1 MGGVLGAAAVVV
13 PRDGRMVKHEPGWLA
28 IDGGVVV
35 DAGQGEV
42 TGALNVGAVVLA
54 PGFVDL
60 QVNGIADVDF
70 VTADPDGWRRAGRLL
85 LAHGVTAYCPTIVT
99 APLGTYGPALER
111 VAAARA
117 DAGERSLPAI
127 VGAHLEGPFL
137 GGAPGAHPRE
147 LLRDAQPEWLSAL
160 LDSHRD
166 VVRMVTLAPEA
177 DRTLAATRLLSS
189 RGVTVSLGHSTAT
202 YEESAA
208 AARAGA
214 RVVTHL
220 FNGMPPLHHRDPGL
234 VGAALDIDD
243 LTPTLIADLVHV
255 HPVALRLAISRKRNV
270 ALVTDAV
277 AINAGSVGGIALSES
292 DGAARLADG
301 TLAGSVLTMDAAV
314 RNLVTIGV
322 PLVRA
327 IEMASCI
334 PARVLGLGDFG
345 AGGVG
350 GRADLV
356 ALEPSTLAVLAAW
369 IDGVQVRG
377 PEVWV

>member
-1 MGGVLGAAAVVV
+1 MTGVLAAGAVVV
-13 PRDGRMVKHEPGWLA
+13 PDGDGIVVREPGWLA
-28 IDGGVVV
+28 L
-35 DAGQGEV
+35 DAGRVVGSGDGIAP
-42 TGALNVGAVVLA
+42 GALDLGNVVLA

-70 VTADPDGWRRAGRLL
+70 VSADEDAWRRAGRLL
-85 LAHGVTAYCPTIVT
+85 LGHGVTSYCPTIIT
-99 APLGTYGPALER
+99 APLGIYGPALER

-117 DAGERSLPAI
+117 DASERSLPRI

-147 LLRDAQPEWLSAL
+147 LLRDAHVEWLSAL
-160 LDSHRD
+160 LDGAPG
-166 VVRMVTLAPEA
+166 VVRIVTLAPEA
-177 DRTLAATRLLSS
+177 DRTLAATRLLAS
-189 RGVTVSLGHSTAT
+189 RGVAVSLGHSTAS
-202 YEESAA
+202 YEEVTNAA
-208 AARAGA
+208 EAGA
-214 RVVTHL
+214 RLVTHL
-220 FNGMPPLHHRDPGL
+220 FNGMPPLHHREPGL
-234 VGAALDIDD
+234 VGAGLDLDQ

-255 HPVALRLAISRKRNV
+255 HPVALRLAIARKRNI
-270 ALVTDAV
+270 ALVSDAV
-277 AINAGSVGGIALSES
+277 AVRSGVVGDVTISEG

-314 RNLVTIGV
+314 RNLVGIGV

-327 IEMASCI
+327 LEMASCI
-334 PARVLGLGDFG
+334 PARLLHADDFG
-345 AGGVG
+345 DCGIG

-356 ALEPSTLAVLAAW
+356 ALDMTTLAVLAVW

>member
-1 MGGVLGAAAVVV
+1 ML
-13 PRDGRMVKHEPGWLA
+13 HEPGWLA
-28 IDGGVVV
+28 VDGGVVV
-35 DAGQGEV
+35 DAGEGTV
-42 TGALNVGAVVLA
+42 AGALNLGSVVLA

-70 VTADPDGWRRAGRLL
+70 VAADPEGWRRAGRRL

-99 APLGTYGPALER
+99 APLGTYGPVLER

-117 DAGERSLPAI
+117 DAAERSLPAI

-147 LLRDAQPEWLSAL
+147 LLRETQPEWLSAL
-160 LDSHRD
+160 LDGHRD

-177 DRTLAATRLLSS
+177 DRALAGTRLLTS

-202 YEESAA
+202 YDEAAA

-214 RVVTHL
+214 RLVTHL
-220 FNGMPPLHHRDPGL
+220 YNGMSPLHHREPGL

-255 HPVALRLAISRKRNV
+255 HPVALRLAIARKRNV
-270 ALVTDAV
+270 ALVTDSVAV
-277 AINAGSVGGIALSES
+277 RAGVVGEITVSES
-292 DGAARLADG
+292 GGAARLADG

-314 RNLVTIGV
+314 RNIVAIGV
-322 PLVRA
+322 PRLRA

-334 PARVLGLGDFG
+334 PAQALRLGDFG
-345 AGGVG
+345 DCGVG

-356 ALEPSTLAVLAAW
+356 ALDPTTLAVLAAW